1 MTRKRK
7 GEINKYV
14 QEKEKNF
21 LWYLEETEGRKWQRI
36 VETRIIMKG
45 TIDYSIKKRINKVQ
59 LNVTSILNKP
69 TVKSRI
75 GFPSKE
81 FSQIAFN

>member
-1 MTRKRK
+1 MFKKRK
-7 GEINKYV
+7 N
-14 QEKEKNF
+14 NF
-21 LWYLEETEGRKWQRI
+21 LWYLEETECWKWHRI

-45 TIDYSIKKRINKVQ
+45 TIDYSIKKRINKIQ

-75 GFPSKE
+75 GFSSKE